1 MHYISLLRSESVFV
15 RQNDPAPTNQFKYS
29 NLQIFLTFEKEDE
42 MDAHFI
48 FGLVL
53 VGFFFWLCF
62 IFRNENKKK

>member
-1 MHYISLLRSESVFV
+1 MTLH
-15 RQNDPAPTNQFKYS
+15 QQTNL
-29 NLQIFLTFEKEDE
+29 NTAICRIFLTFEKEDE

>member
-1 MHYISLLRSESVFV
+1 
-15 RQNDPAPTNQFKYS
+15 
-29 NLQIFLTFEKEDE
+29 

-62 IFRNENKKK
+62 KFRHENKKKD